1 MDKQQMMMIKKL
13 TDAPIKHNPLS
24 QSLSGSVIQ
33 LRPDL
38 ELFIYTRNYMK
49 ECSLTISEAKDQRLL
64 YDGPYTLPMFN
75 WDIIFP
81 CVVGDSFLDIE
92 PLPELHVFPNPQALQ
107 PLQPHPDPPHP
118 KQPLAET
125 QASPWGHKT
134 SSQCFSATESG
145 KGDEPIA

>member
-1 MDKQQMMMIKKL
+1 MPRGTNERIFFLRYPPFKKL

-75 WDIIFP
+75 
-81 CVVGDSFLDIE
+81 
-92 PLPELHVFPNPQALQ
+92 
-107 PLQPHPDPPHP
+107 
-118 KQPLAET
+118 
-125 QASPWGHKT
+125 
-134 SSQCFSATESG
+134 
-145 KGDEPIA
+145 